1 MCGLRKTCTSQISW
15 KCLFYNSLIN
25 IMEGMWMC
33 QQGHSA
39 AHVQQHLWAKSIFFL
54 RTAQWQSVPSCCWD
68 QASQV
73 APHVGM
79 PASYASSNKDM
90 MLNGYLHPECVR
102 ALMCLLWVGRMRER
116 RRCRNE
122 EEGKKGFGGGDERE
136 WARKE
141 KQERTK
147 EQESRAS
154 FLKATKEKVQREGKG
169 RKWKTWTL
177 DLLPF
182 NTHWLMHAN
191 ARATPLCLCVLF
203 NMLCITWHY
212 CFCTDYITLMRHG
225 FKGKHSD

>member
-79 PASYASSNKDM
+79 LASYASSNKDM
-90 MLNGYLHPECVR
+90 MLNGYFILSACARSCVCSE
-102 ALMCLLWVGRMRER
+102 LGGWESGEGVGMR
-116 RRCRNE
+116 RREKRGSGEEMKENE
-122 EEGKKGFGGGDERE
+122 LGKKSKRAQKNKRAEPRSSRQPKRKCRGRE
-136 WARKE
+136 KE
-141 KQERTK
+141 G
-147 EQESRAS
+147 S
-154 FLKATKEKVQREGKG
+154 GK
-169 RKWKTWTL
+169 L
-177 DLLPF
+177 EL
-182 NTHWLMHAN
+182 
-191 ARATPLCLCVLF
+191 
-203 NMLCITWHY
+203 
-212 CFCTDYITLMRHG
+212 
-225 FKGKHSD
+225 